1 MHTIEVDADVYKFLE
16 SKVQGFGDTPN
27 TVLRRFLGISAITTR
42 STSAPSL
49 PMQGSSKIQRGKA
62 PKTNLRDLV
71 RVGSLKEGQA
81 LFLHDYQGSKI
92 DGVQAL
98 VRGNDLEY
106 KGSVYSMSALARDFM
121 KSKGYDNNSYRGP
134 QFWFTAQG
142 RSVKE
147 LWDEYLRVVGE

>member
-1 MHTIEVDADVYKFLE
+1 MPSIEVDVDVYKFLE

-27 TVLRRFLGISAITTR
+27 AVLRRFLGISAITTKNPSPLSSPSR
-42 STSAPSL
+42 APL
-49 PMQGSSKIQRGKA
+49 KTQRGKA

-81 LFLHDYQGSKI
+81 LFLHDYQGNKI

-98 VRGNDLEY
+98 IRGNDLEY
-106 KGSVYSMSALARDFM
+106 KGRTYSMSALTRDFM
-121 KSKGYDNNSYRGP
+121 KSKGYDSESYRGP

-142 RSVKE
+142 RSVKD
-147 LWDEYLRVVGE
+147 LWDEYLRVLGK